1 MPAKRPRVLIV
12 GQPQAPDISDARVLV
27 AIERGVE
34 FSAPKGWLDDA
45 DAVGLAEQLYRD
57 VSRSLRVFAST
68 DADGWQCRT
77 WLESPSVR

>member
-1 MPAKRPRVLIV
+1 MLIGAHVSPAGGLPK
-12 GQPQAPDISDARVLV
+12 